1 MNLVQIQ
8 ERLKD
13 MPIEAVMAFANG
25 MNPQVPPYLALGELN
40 RRKRMEQAMQPMELP
55 QGTVKEKIEKE
66 VTANELQKQLME
78 LMQMQALRKQQAE
91 PQMQMPEVP
100 EGVPQP
106 PVPEEPGIPGLP
118 VPNENFSFRSG
129 GIITF
134 SDGGLGV
141 SPEFGGGQ
149 EIVEPTPVGGQGPKI
164 AKLREQL
171 EQEKIRAKEL
181 SRATRAGTED
191 YSQDYQSS
199 VARIQE
205 LEGSINDLLQQERKY
220 IRSGQAYRDAQQRQ
234 QPMQAL
240 GQPGNVVAQQRPFP
254 QGIAAPP
261 ARPAPPPAPQPAQ
274 PGAQPTP
281 QPAPQPAAQPAAGI
295 AALPESLQKI
305 YQGQTATPSLEQRR
319 AEAAKT
325 DPYLNKMPGAGLEE
339 YIKKLEAKDI
349 EDQKQFEKME
359 QARARQALWQGL
371 IAAGE
376 ASRGQKGLG
385 ALLSGFGTVAGQE
398 MEAARVREQNQ
409 RQMMREREFNRVKM
423 LQEIENARI
432 ARAEGRFKDA
442 IGHEQKAKELAQK
455 DAEIAANIFAT
466 QRREET
472 ARAQIEAQ
480 ATEARERN
488 KTTLE
493 AARIGAAGKEA
504 TKDTSEIRLAIEAI
518 KEQLKPLEFARSG
531 PDAERKR
538 DLLARLKA
546 LEEELVRRSGMQ
558 VTSSTSKDGK
568 TPQTA
573 ISVDNVRPR

>member
-13 MPIEAVMAFANG
+13 MPIEAIMAFANG
-25 MNPQVPPYLALGELN
+25 MSPQVPPYLALGELN

-91 PQMQMPEVP
+91 PQMQMPDVP

-106 PVPEEPGIPGLP
+106 PVPEEPGIPSLP
-118 VPNENFSFRSG
+118 IPNENFSFRSG

-134 SDGGLGV
+134 SDGGDT
-141 SPEFGGGQ
+141 
-149 EIVEPTPVGGQGPKI
+149 IT
-164 AKLREQL
+164 KLKEQ
-171 EQEKIRAKEL
+171 
-181 SRATRAGTED
+181 
-191 YSQDYQSS
+191 
-199 VARIQE
+199 
-205 LEGSINDLLQQERKY
+205 LQQEKNLARAFLEPGVMGSKQTREFPEREQEY
-220 IRSGQAYRDAQQRQ
+220 KKTLERIRVLEEQLNPLIEAELNQFMPPGSQRPQ
-234 QPMQAL
+234 RAPQEAKPSPMQAL
-240 GQPGNVVAQQRPFP
+240 GQPGNVVAQPRPFP
-254 QGIAAPP
+254 QGIATPP
-261 ARPAPPPAPQPAQ
+261 ARPA
-274 PGAQPTP
+274 P
-281 QPAPQPAAQPAAGI
+281 QPAPQPARPAAQPAPQPAQPAAGI
-295 AALPESLQKI
+295 AALPEALQKI
-305 YQGQTATPSLEQRR
+305 YQGQTATPSFEQRR

-359 QARARQALWQGL
+359 QARKRQALWQGL

-385 ALLSGFGTVAGQE
+385 ALLAGFGTVAGQE

-432 ARAEGRFKDA
+432 ARSEGRFKDA
-442 IGHEQKAKELAQK
+442 IAHEQEAKKLAQK
-455 DAEIAANIFAT
+455 DTEIAANIFAT

-472 ARAQIEAQ
+472 EKAKIASDEKQNQERIAAQLQ
-480 ATEARERN
+480 
-488 KTTLE
+488 
-493 AARIGAAGKEA
+493 AARIGASGKDA

-538 DLLARLKA
+538 DLLARLKV
-546 LEEELVRRSGMQ
+546 LDEELFKRSGIPF
-558 VTSSTSKDGK
+558 TLSPSRDGK
-568 TPQTA
+568 TPEKA
-573 ISVDNVRPR
+573 IPVDNVKAK

>member
-13 MPIEAVMAFANG
+13 MPIEAIMAFANG
-25 MNPQVPPYLALGELN
+25 MSPQVPPYLALGELN

-91 PQMQMPEVP
+91 PQMQMPDVP

-281 QPAPQPAAQPAAGI
+281 QSAPQPAAQPAAGI

-325 DPYLNKMPGAGLEE
+325 DPYLNVMPGAGLEE

-349 EDQKQFEKME
+349 EDQKQFEKM
-359 QARARQALWQGL
+359 QQSRARQALAQGL

-385 ALLSGFGTVAGQE
+385 ALLAGFGTVAGQE

-493 AARIGAAGKEA
+493 AARIGAAGREA

-573 ISVDNVRPR
+573 ISVDNVKAK

>member
-134 SDGGLGV
+134 SDGGDT
-141 SPEFGGGQ
+141 
-149 EIVEPTPVGGQGPKI
+149 IT
-164 AKLREQL
+164 KLKEQ
-171 EQEKIRAKEL
+171 
-181 SRATRAGTED
+181 
-191 YSQDYQSS
+191 
-199 VARIQE
+199 
-205 LEGSINDLLQQERKY
+205 LQQEKNLARAFLEPGVMGSKQTREFPEREQEY
-220 IRSGQAYRDAQQRQ
+220 KKTLERIRVLEERLNPLIEAELNQPMPPGSQRPQ
-234 QPMQAL
+234 PAPQEAKPSPMQAL
-240 GQPGNVVAQQRPFP
+240 GQPGNVVAERRPFP

-274 PGAQPTP
+274 PGA

-493 AARIGAAGKEA
+493 AARIGAAGREA

-573 ISVDNVRPR
+573 ISVDNVKAK